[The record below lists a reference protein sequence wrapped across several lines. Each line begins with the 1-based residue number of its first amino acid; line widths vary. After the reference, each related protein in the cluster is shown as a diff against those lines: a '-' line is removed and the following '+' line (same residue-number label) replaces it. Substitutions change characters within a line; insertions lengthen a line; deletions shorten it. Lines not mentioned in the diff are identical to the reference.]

1 MAFICDGQF
10 EVPQQE
16 MAAAERKIKLEMV
29 KEIKVE
35 TEKNKDQYRYEQ
47 NEDLAEILY
56 TFIQ

>member
-35 TEKNKDQYRYEQ
+35 TEKKIKINIDMNRMK
-47 NEDLAEILY
+47 I
-56 TFIQ
+56 

>member
-16 MAAAERKIKLEMV
+16 MAAAEWKIKLEMV

-35 TEKNKDQYRYEQ
+35 TEKNKDQYRYE
-47 NEDLAEILY
+47 
-56 TFIQ
+56 